1 MNSSTASDPL
11 EAPPSRWK
19 VAKRN
24 ARLTFL
30 SAISKLY
37 GGSMSK
43 SQRVPG
49 QEPQVTVGP
58 VIGKV
63 TCTTARIL
71 IEVDTTGSLTLE
83 LHECHVALEKQ
94 PSFLKRQF
102 TSARSK
108 SHKQKQTARRQTV
121 KKIKKSVQA
130 CRPSVFM
137 FEYLTPGTKYTVEVK
152 GCRGSILVGSFRTF
166 PEVPAETLT
175 VGVTSCNK
183 IFITE
188 LIASQWDLWAHLSK
202 SIEAGKID
210 LLVHLGDQ
218 VSNTSLS
225 CRVACL
231 AYVCQSILYFY
242 KLACKPLK
250 VKCVIMQEQ
259 VFICMYF
266 VIVEYLIYRILDYL
280 KTS

>member
-1 MNSSTASDPL
+1 MSFEGASSSSIMEDEVNSSTAGDPL
-11 EAPPSRWK
+11 ETPPSRWK

-37 GGSMSK
+37 GGSLSK
-43 SQRVPG
+43 SRQVPG

-63 TCTTARIL
+63 TCTTARVL
-71 IEVDTTGSLTLE
+71 IEVDMKVSLTLE
-83 LHECHVALEKQ
+83 LHECCASLEKQ
-94 PSFLKRQF
+94 PSFLRRSF
-102 TSARSK
+102 TSGRSK
-108 SHKQKQTARRQTV
+108 SLKQKQTPRHETV
-121 KKIKKSVQA
+121 KKIKKSVEA
-130 CRPSVFM
+130 FRPSVFM
-137 FEYLTPGTKYTVEVK
+137 FEGLTPGTKYTVEVK
-152 GCRGSILVGSFRTF
+152 GCKGSILGTELLVGSFRTF

-183 IFITE
+183 IFITQ

-225 CRVACL
+225 CRV
-231 AYVCQSILYFY
+231 VCS
-242 KLACKPLK
+242 
-250 VKCVIMQEQ
+250 
-259 VFICMYF
+259 
-266 VIVEYLIYRILDYL
+266 LIL
-280 KTS
+280 KTCRENLEGQVCNVARVAFSFAFIL